1 MHLSKYFA
9 IPFSRQQGV
18 GAGRWSKQARACE
31 THAVCN
37 LNTVLQMYLLSC
49 FSLGA
54 FQAREAFV
62 SVLYAS
68 QLITNE
74 QSQSKQI
81 WLLLWIYWDAEAR
94 RCTWKNF
101 CSIMG
106 PTNPLGHASA
116 WSLVQLLTVLQSH
129 EREQASPSH
138 PHPAG
143 NIMWAVNIGRNMV
156 RQGGVCG
163 NLHRKAS

>member
-9 IPFSRQQGV
+9 IPFFKTARW

-31 THAVCN
+31 TCAICN
-37 LNTVLQMYLLSC
+37 LNTVLQKYLLSC

-54 FQAREAFV
+54 FQARVAFV

-68 QLITNE
+68 QLITDE

-81 WLLLWIYWDAEAR
+81 WLLLWIYWDAEAWR
-94 RCTWKNF
+94 WAWKN
-101 CSIMG
+101 CSTMSLI
-106 PTNPLGHASA
+106 NPFGHASA

-138 PHPAG
+138 PHPTG
-143 NIMWAVNIGRNMV
+143 NIMWAVNIWRNMV
-156 RQGGVCG
+156 RLGGMCRT
-163 NLHRKAS
+163 LHRKEVS